1 MNLLSSQAQGALY
14 AILIFFACVVVVH
27 GYKLA
32 KIGWR
37 SLHKKLPP
45 EKPRKK
51 EKTPEPVYYIKE
63 VKPEKPKKKEKAPEP
78 VYYIV
83 ERKVK
88 KRAKTEYSEPK
99 RIKFHSK

>member
-1 MNLLSSQAQGALY
+1 MNLLATQAQGALY
-14 AILIFFACVVVVH
+14 AILIFLACVAVVH

-45 EKPRKK
+45 EKP
-51 EKTPEPVYYIKE
+51 
-63 VKPEKPKKKEKAPEP
+63 KKKEKAPEP

-83 ERKVK
+83 EKKK
-88 KRAKTEYSEPK
+88 KRSTKTKTEYSEPK
-99 RIKFHSK
+99 RIKFH

>member
-14 AILIFFACVVVVH
+14 AVLIFFACVAVVH
-27 GYKLA
+27 AYKLA

-45 EKPRKK
+45 EKPRQK
-51 EKTPEPVYYIKE
+51 EKTPEPVYYI
-63 VKPEKPKKKEKAPEP
+63 
-78 VYYIV
+78 V
-83 ERKVK
+83 ERKK
-88 KRAKTEYSEPK
+88 KRSTKTEYSEPK

>member
-1 MNLLSSQAQGALY
+1 MNLLSIQSDGALY
-14 AILIFFACVVVVH
+14 TLLLFFLCAVLVH

-37 SLHKKLPP
+37 TLYKKLPP
-45 EKPRKK
+45 EKPRR
-51 EKTPEPVYYIKE
+51 KTKT
-63 VKPEKPKKKEKAPEP
+63 PEP

-83 ERKVK
+83 ERKK
-88 KRAKTEYSEPK
+88 KRTTKTEYSEPK